1 MSTVTEAGIS
11 RLFSIYK
18 QDINKHESAC
28 FSTYRIRVE
37 LVANVMVLE
46 EVGFFLQKN
55 QAVGELCSQSARL
68 TALRLFL
75 RSHLYESL
83 VF

>member
-1 MSTVTEAGIS
+1 
-11 RLFSIYK
+11 
-18 QDINKHESAC
+18 
-28 FSTYRIRVE
+28 
-37 LVANVMVLE
+37 MVLE